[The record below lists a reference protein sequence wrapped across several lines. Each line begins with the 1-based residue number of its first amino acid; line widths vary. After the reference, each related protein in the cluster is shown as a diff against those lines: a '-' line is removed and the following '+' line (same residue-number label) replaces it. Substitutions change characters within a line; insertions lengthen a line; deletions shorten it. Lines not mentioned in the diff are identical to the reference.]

1 MKSTAFRI
9 STGSNLHGPCYKE
22 VTRVKKSVSPFSLSS
37 GILLCREGSQP
48 LTIFPGLVPGTLS
61 RREGFQNPHNF
72 PSTRPWN
79 SIPSGGFP
87 KPSQFSQHL
96 SLTLYPV
103 GRVSKTL
110 PIFPALVLDTLSRR
124 EGFQNP
130 YNFPRT
136 CPWHSIPSGGF
147 PKPSQ
152 LSQHL
157 SLTLYPVG
165 RVSKTLT
172 IFPALVPGTLSCR
185 EGFQNPHNFPS
196 TRPWHSKRS

>member
-9 STGSNLHGPCYKE
+9 STGSNLHGPCYEE

-37 GILLCREGSQP
+37 GILPCREGSQP
-48 LTIFPGLVPGTLS
+48 LTIFPGLVPG
-61 RREGFQNPHNF
+61 
-72 PSTRPWN
+72 
-79 SIPSGGFP
+79 
-87 KPSQFSQHL
+87 
-96 SLTLYPV
+96 
-103 GRVSKTL
+103 
-110 PIFPALVLDTLSRR
+110 TLSRR

-152 LSQHL
+152 FSQHL

-165 RVSKTLT
+165 RVSNPSQFSQHSSLALYPVVRVSKTLT
-172 IFPALVPGTLSCR
+172 IFPGLVPGTLSHR

-196 TRPWHSKRS
+196 TRP